1 MSAKI
6 TFESG
11 TFVEYLVYSNFI
23 KKIQNQTAIGK
34 IEKRSKKDRKIEKRS
49 KDRKKIERS
58 KKDRK
63 IKKRSQDRK
72 KDGKKDRMIEKRSKD
87 QKIELKL

>member
-34 IEKRSKKDRKIEKRS
+34 IEKRSKKDRKIEKRL
-49 KDRKKIERS
+49 KDRKKMERS
-58 KKDRK
+58 KKD
-63 IKKRSQDRK
+63 IK
-72 KDGKKDRMIEKRSKD
+72 IEKRLKD
-87 QKIELKL
+87 RKIELKLELI